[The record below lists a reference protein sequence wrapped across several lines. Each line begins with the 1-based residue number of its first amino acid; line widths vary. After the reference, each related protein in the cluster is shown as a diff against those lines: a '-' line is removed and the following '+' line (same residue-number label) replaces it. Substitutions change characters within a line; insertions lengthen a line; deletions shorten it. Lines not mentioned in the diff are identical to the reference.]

1 MVYESYLSSAQAC
14 FICFSPFPAFGI
26 NQSEAEIL
34 FGKSNKNGLLF
45 CCQFFALSKCEIGFD
60 TTYQL
65 ASLDLSERDER
76 MIWHLRILDT
86 TANCKNPS
94 QLLLHTHLFYNYPSN
109 PIIRGIEQSEMFCT
123 HTHGLALFNPSPL
136 ITCSREFAI
145 FFLLLLKNFSK
156 WGIFHLVV
164 HPTFSKQTVNET
176 FTAFSKI
183 ANGVVQIRIFKI
195 CVLSLPKIDFFLD
208 QEDHFSRRNA

>member
-1 MVYESYLSSAQAC
+1 MNDLDISDLARNMKAIYLVLRHVS
-14 FICFSPFPAFGI
+14 FVFPHFHK
-26 NQSEAEIL
+26 SEAEIL

-109 PIIRGIEQSEMFCT
+109 PIIRRIE
-123 HTHGLALFNPSPL
+123 
-136 ITCSREFAI
+136 
-145 FFLLLLKNFSK
+145 
-156 WGIFHLVV
+156 
-164 HPTFSKQTVNET
+164 
-176 FTAFSKI
+176 
-183 ANGVVQIRIFKI
+183 
-195 CVLSLPKIDFFLD
+195 
-208 QEDHFSRRNA
+208 